1 MILHPSQLKG
11 IPFVFRNVH
20 GTEDPAPLNKFLLDE
35 DCVYILKR
43 CYQDNTKN
51 ELADDECVMK
61 NFFGSAGIGKRVLG
75 EISDEMWEAM
85 D

>member
-1 MILHPSQLKG
+1 
-11 IPFVFRNVH
+11 
-20 GTEDPAPLNKFLLDE
+20 LDE